1 MFRLHVLV
9 VTDDIIRSTS
19 DYTLQCT
26 HDFNTELSKYVL
38 NLFWNLSEKAQHM
51 LNSHFITGFQFTMEQ
66 IGGDDN
72 VTMYYMN
79 DTNITLRTSLRSNEW
94 YLLVG
99 RILFAGDEESY
110 GPEPFY
116 ITFRTTKPSSKGATF
131 NYNIATHTRTYTCA
145 LHTHKHT
152 CTHTHTYAHTQTHTQ
167 AHAHTQQDIFIVAIM
182 LMLS

>member
-1 MFRLHVLV
+1 
-9 VTDDIIRSTS
+9 
-19 DYTLQCT
+19 
-26 HDFNTELSKYVL
+26 
-38 NLFWNLSEKAQHM
+38 
-51 LNSHFITGFQFTMEQ
+51 MEQ

-79 DTNITLRTSLRSNEW
+79 DTNITLRTSLKSNEW

-99 RILFAGDEESY
+99 RILFAADEGSY

-116 ITFRTTKPSSKGATF
+116 ITFRTTNPLSKGATF
-131 NYNIATHTRTYTCA
+131 NYNIATHTCTYTCA

-152 CTHTHTYAHTQTHTQ
+152 HTRTHTYAHTR
-167 AHAHTQQDIFIVAIM
+167 QDIFIVAIM